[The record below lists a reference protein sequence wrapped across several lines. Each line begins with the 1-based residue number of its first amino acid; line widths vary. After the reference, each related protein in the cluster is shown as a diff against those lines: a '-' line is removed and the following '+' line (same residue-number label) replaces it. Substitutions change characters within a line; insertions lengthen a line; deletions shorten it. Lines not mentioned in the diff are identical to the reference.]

1 MNSAYYFN
9 RYKGQLLIEATFSGS
24 FEWPLALYTGLNV
37 HVLEQVKN
45 YYRETYKR
53 RCKFISLVWEGEGQR
68 YWALTR
74 STS

>member
-45 YYRETYKR
+45 YY
-53 RCKFISLVWEGEGQR
+53 S
-68 YWALTR
+68 LTR
-74 STS
+74 EDVSSLLWSGKGRVKDIGH